1 MVVRFSNNIVT
12 ANMDNGKEEQLSL
25 DDVNLSNFVTSSE
38 IVVGASHGHDG
49 IGSRDQYQ
57 FGSGF
62 NDQET
67 TSGGLE
73 IHTSGSYAEHFRG
86 CIGEIRVGGI
96 LVPFY
101 NDAELVSF
109 PKMLYQPDR
118 PRLRQRFLTRLYPLN
133 RS

>member
-1 MVVRFSNNIVT
+1 MLQSTCQFCFQVVVRFSNNIVT

-25 DDVNLSNFVTSSE
+25 DDVDLSHFVTSSE

-57 FGSGF
+57 FGSSL

-67 TSGGLE
+67 TGGGGLE

-86 CIGEIRVGGI
+86 CIGEVRVGGI

-101 NDAELVSF
+101 NDAELV
-109 PKMLYQPDR
+109 
-118 PRLRQRFLTRLYPLN
+118 RLSCTQSYKRHLWRN
-133 RS
+133 

>member
-1 MVVRFSNNIVT
+1 MEVHFTNNIVT

-25 DDVNLSNFVTSSE
+25 DDLDLGSFVTSSE

-57 FGSGF
+57 FG
-62 NDQET
+62 DQET

-86 CIGEIRVGGI
+86 CIGEVRVGGI

-101 NDAELVSF
+101 DDVELVS
-109 PKMLYQPDR
+109 P
-118 PRLRQRFLTRLYPLN
+118 PRL
-133 RS
+133 